1 MSIGSAAWET
11 KVTLPIT
18 QTIGK
23 ILHENMFSMSLILK
37 PLLIPHRYYE
47 TAGRS

>member
-1 MSIGSAAWET
+1 SIGSAARET
-11 KVTLPIT
+11 TETLPIT

-23 ILHENMFSMSLILK
+23 ILHENIFSMSWILK
-37 PLLIPHRYYE
+37 LLLIPPRYYE